1 MTTAKDVTAYAF
13 TTSTS
18 WAAPYNGFFCI
29 QVVSNTD
36 TQHDVGITCSNIQV
50 ASQYFVYK
58 YQKLM
63 AYLPLRKGTGL
74 VITGNA
80 DILIVTCMA
89 GVFNP

>member
-13 TTSTS
+13 TTSTN
-18 WAAPYNGFFCI
+18 WAAPYNGFFCV

-80 DILIVTCMA
+80 DILMVTCMA